1 MNQVNL
7 NQVIDETEYRLFVSS
22 IYHSLSNLIQY
33 ELRPESRS
41 IVKHILLRIGDIYS
55 ITNNNMT

>member
-1 MNQVNL
+1 M